1 MDKKIYVVGGSVGYA
16 SFMNNYELVNNLEDA
31 NIVLFT
37 GGEDVTPEFYKEER
51 HPRTYCNP
59 ERDKREKEVFDKIDP
74 SKQIAVGICRGLKI
88 VAHVKRGE
96 LSGTLKCQPAAK
108 LKGKPF
114 RRFND

>member
-1 MDKKIYVVGGSVGYA
+1 MAKKIYVVGGSNGYA
-16 SFMNNYELVNNLEDA
+16 SFLNDYELVNNLEDA

-37 GGEDVTPEFYKEER
+37 GGEDVTPDLYKETK

-59 ERDKREKEVFDKIDP
+59 DRDNREKEIFQKIDP
-74 SKQIAVGICRGLKI
+74 SKQIAVGICRGLRI

-108 LKGKPF
+108 LRGKSL